1 MRKLQFGMSGED
13 VKQLQIKLEI
23 LGYANF
29 TPSTFFG
36 IKTHMALRAFQKDKG
51 LRTTGIFDITEASMM
66 GLNTNVLSN
75 SEKFFNFCMTW
86 LNKDITPKDEVDDDV
101 ACMATIDTLYKT
113 FSGSYL
119 SGKGITISTRVGLD
133 VLSRSPSWQRIYK
146 PEKGCI
152 VLYATGTG
160 NGYLANGHIFTS
172 DGQGKLYSNS
182 SSNGLFQQNYTDFT
196 AKYRYQ
202 TLGGFS
208 PHYFKLI

>member
-51 LRTTGIFDITEASMM
+51 LRTTGIFDVTEASMM
-66 GLNTNVLSN
+66 GLSTNVLSN
-75 SEKFFNFCMTW
+75 SEKFFNF
-86 LNKDITPKDEVDDDV
+86 
-101 ACMATIDTLYKT
+101 CMATIDTLYKT

-119 SGKGITISTRVGLD
+119 SGKGITVSTRVGLD